1 MCRGMERVDN
11 LYDKLLEMWILAWV
25 QAVVLTPSG
34 TTVVLVS
41 FMCT

>member
-1 MCRGMERVDN
+1 MERVDN
-11 LYDKLLEMWILAWV
+11 LSDKLLEMWILAWV

-34 TTVVLVS
+34 TCVVLDMALLS